1 MANTDI
7 FICTDCRRTYLGKP
21 AQCRWCQGAK
31 LERLGPSES
40 PFDPFAYAKD
50 FKEHPERYG
59 SIAKLAKGVEARMK
73 KKRSA
78 GTA

>member
-7 FICTDCRRTYLGKP
+7 FICTDCMEAYTYLGKP
-21 AQCRWCQGAK
+21 DQCRWCQGAK

-50 FKEHPERYG
+50 LKEHPDRYG

-73 KKRSA
+73 KKR
-78 GTA
+78 TV

>member
-1 MANTDI
+1 MTDI

-21 AQCRWCQGAK
+21 STCRWCLGAK

-50 FKEHPERYG
+50 LREHPEKFG
-59 SIAKLAKGVEARMK
+59 SIVKLAKGVEARLR

-78 GTA
+78 STA